1 MSKYK
6 KYAFLFLL
14 AELILIVLC
23 NMVMLKNMR
32 DDQDKAY
39 KVDVARA
46 ANEMRSGTT
55 IENLDLSKY
64 DTLIAVQEYRE
75 NENCNYAYEVEAVD
89 GVLYQFAYQEKNNT
103 GLIVMINVF
112 LGSMFVC
119 TFLVFVFINQKIV
132 KPFSDVSSL
141 PKELAKGNLSIP
153 IKEEKSK
160 FFGKFLWGMDML
172 REKLEQDKVTELE
185 LVKEKKTLI
194 LSLSHDI
201 KTPLSAIE
209 LYTKALSSHLYDDEE
224 KRKQA
229 LTGITNNTELIRQYV
244 DEISKASR
252 EDFLKLEVTCGEF
265 YLTALMNHILD
276 YYKDKMKQIHT
287 EFIID
292 EVEDCLL
299 YGDFDR
305 SIEVI
310 QNICENAIKYGD
322 GKWIHISFSEE
333 EGCKLITVKNSG
345 CSLKEEELTNI
356 FDSFYRGSNS
366 EDVQGSGLGLYIC
379 KELLHKMDGEV
390 FGKICDKTFA
400 ITVVMRKL

>member
-1 MSKYK
+1 MNNYK
-6 KYAFLFLL
+6 KYAFAFLF

-23 NMVMLKNMR
+23 NIFVLKTMK

-39 KVDVARA
+39 KVDVVRA
-46 ANEMRSGTT
+46 ANEMRRGTT

-64 DTLIAVQEYRE
+64 ETLIAVQEYRE
-75 NENCNYAYEVEAVD
+75 NETCNYAYEVEEVG
-89 GVLYQFAYQEKNNT
+89 GVLYQFAYQRGNDS
-103 GLIVMINVF
+103 GLVVVMNIF

-119 TFLVFVFINQKIV
+119 TFFVLIFINQKIV
-132 KPFSDVSSL
+132 KPFSAVSSL
-141 PKELAKGNLSIP
+141 PKELAKGNLTVP

-172 REKLEQDKVTELE
+172 REKLEQDKVNELE
-185 LVKEKKTLI
+185 LVKEKKTLV

-209 LYTKALSSHLYDDEE
+209 LYTKALSNHLYDDEE
-224 KRKQA
+224 KMQQA
-229 LTGITNNTELIRQYV
+229 ITGIANNTELIRLYV
-244 DEISKASR
+244 DEISKVSR

-265 YLTALMNHILD
+265 YLTTLMNHILD

-292 EVEDCLL
+292 EVENCLL

-305 SIEVI
+305 SVEVI

-333 EGCKLITVKNSG
+333 EGCKLITIKNGG
-345 CSLKEEELTNI
+345 CTLKEEELTNI

-366 EDVQGSGLGLYIC
+366 ENIQGSGLGLYIC

-390 FGKICDKTFA
+390 FGKICDNTFA
-400 ITVVMRKL
+400 ITVVMRKM

>member
-1 MSKYK
+1 MNNYK
-6 KYAFLFLL
+6 KYAFAFLF

-23 NMVMLKNMR
+23 NIFVLKTMK

-39 KVDVARA
+39 KVDVVRA
-46 ANEMRSGTT
+46 ANEMRRGTT

-64 DTLIAVQEYRE
+64 ETLIAVQEYRE
-75 NENCNYAYEVEAVD
+75 NETCNYAYEVEEVG
-89 GVLYQFAYQEKNNT
+89 GVLYQFAYQRGNDS
-103 GLIVMINVF
+103 GLVVVMNIF

-119 TFLVFVFINQKIV
+119 TFFVLIFINQKIV
-132 KPFSDVSSL
+132 KPFSAVSSL
-141 PKELAKGNLSIP
+141 PKELAKGNLTVP

-172 REKLEQDKVTELE
+172 REKLEQDKMNELE
-185 LVKEKKTLI
+185 LVKEKKTLV

-209 LYTKALSSHLYDDEE
+209 LYTKALSNHLYDDEE
-224 KRKQA
+224 KMQQA
-229 LTGITNNTELIRQYV
+229 ITGIANNIELIRQYV
-244 DEISKASR
+244 DEISKVSR

-265 YLTALMNHILD
+265 YLTTLMNHILD

-292 EVEDCLL
+292 EVENCLL

-305 SIEVI
+305 SVEVI

-322 GKWIHISFSEE
+322 GKWIRISFSEE
-333 EGCKLITVKNSG
+333 EGCKLITIKNGG

-366 EDVQGSGLGLYIC
+366 ENIQGSGLGLYIC

-390 FGKICDKTFA
+390 FGKICDNTFA
-400 ITVVMRKL
+400 ITVVMRKM

>member
-1 MSKYK
+1 MK
-6 KYAFLFLL
+6 
-14 AELILIVLC
+14 
-23 NMVMLKNMR
+23 

-39 KVDVARA
+39 KVDVVRA
-46 ANEMRSGTT
+46 ANEMRRGTT

-64 DTLIAVQEYRE
+64 ETLIAVQEYCE
-75 NENCNYAYEVEAVD
+75 NETCNYAYEVEEVG
-89 GVLYQFAYQEKNNT
+89 GVLYQFAYQRGNDS
-103 GLIVMINVF
+103 GLVVVMNIF

-119 TFLVFVFINQKIV
+119 TFFVLIFINQKIV
-132 KPFSDVSSL
+132 KPFSAVSSL
-141 PKELAKGNLSIP
+141 PKELAKGNLTVP

-160 FFGKFLWGMDML
+160 FFGRFLWGMDML
-172 REKLEQDKVTELE
+172 REKLEQDKVNELE
-185 LVKEKKTLI
+185 LVKEKKTLV

-209 LYTKALSSHLYDDEE
+209 LYTKALSNHLYDDEE
-224 KRKQA
+224 KMQQA
-229 LTGITNNTELIRQYV
+229 ITGIANNTELIRQYV
-244 DEISKASR
+244 DEISKVSR

-265 YLTALMNHILD
+265 YLTALMNQILD

-287 EFIID
+287 DFII
-292 EVEDCLL
+292 EDVDNCLL

-305 SIEVI
+305 SVEVI

-333 EGCKLITVKNSG
+333 EGCKLITIKNGG
-345 CSLKEEELTNI
+345 CTLKEEELTNI

-366 EDVQGSGLGLYIC
+366 ENIQGSGLGLYIC

-390 FGKICDKTFA
+390 FGKICDNTFA
-400 ITVVMRKL
+400 ITVVMRKM

>member
-1 MSKYK
+1 
-6 KYAFLFLL
+6 
-14 AELILIVLC
+14 
-23 NMVMLKNMR
+23 MLHHLKDN
-32 DDQDKAY
+32 QDKAY
-39 KVDVARA
+39 KVDIARA
-46 ANEMRSGTT
+46 ANEMRNGTT

-64 DTLIAVQEYRE
+64 ETLIEVQEYHA

-89 GVLYQFAYQEKNNT
+89 GVLYQFAYRQSNDS
-103 GLIVMINVF
+103 GLLVMLNVF
-112 LGSMFVC
+112 LGSMFLF
-119 TFLVFVFINQKIV
+119 TFLVLFFVNQKIV

-141 PKELAKGNLSIP
+141 PKELAKGNLSVP

-160 FFGKFLWGMDML
+160 FLGKFLWGMDML

-209 LYTKALSSHLYDDEE
+209 LYTKALSNHLYDDEE
-224 KRKQA
+224 KRQQA
-229 LTGITNNTELIRQYV
+229 LAGISQNTELIRQYV

-252 EDFLKLEVTCGEF
+252 EDFLKLEVNCGEF
-265 YLTALMNHILD
+265 YLTDLMQHIMN
-276 YYKDKMKQIHT
+276 YYRDKMKQIHT
-287 EFIID
+287 GFIID
-292 EVEDCLL
+292 EVENCLI

-305 SIEVI
+305 SVEVI

-322 GKWIHISFSEE
+322 GKWIHISFGEE

-345 CSLKEEELTNI
+345 CTLKEEELTNI

-366 EDVQGSGLGLYIC
+366 ENIQGSGLGLYIC

-390 FGKICDKTFA
+390 FGKICDDTFA
-400 ITVVMRKL
+400 ITVVMRKM

>member
-1 MSKYK
+1 MNNYK
-6 KYAFLFLL
+6 KYAFAFLF
-14 AELILIVLC
+14 AELILIGLC
-23 NMVMLKNMR
+23 NIFMLKTMK

-39 KVDVARA
+39 KVDVVRA
-46 ANEMRSGTT
+46 ANEMRRGTT

-64 DTLIAVQEYRE
+64 ETLIAVQEYRE
-75 NENCNYAYEVEAVD
+75 NETCNYAYEVEEVG
-89 GVLYQFAYQEKNNT
+89 GVLYQFAYQRGNDS
-103 GLIVMINVF
+103 GLVVVMNIF

-132 KPFSDVSSL
+132 KPFSAVSSL
-141 PKELAKGNLSIP
+141 PKELAKGNLTVP

-172 REKLEQDKVTELE
+172 REKLEQDKVNELE
-185 LVKEKKTLI
+185 LVKEKKTLV

-209 LYTKALSSHLYDDEE
+209 LYTKALSNHLYDDEE
-224 KRKQA
+224 KMQQSI
-229 LTGITNNTELIRQYV
+229 TGIANNTELIRQYV
-244 DEISKASR
+244 DEISKVSR

-265 YLTALMNHILD
+265 YLTTLMNHILD

-292 EVEDCLL
+292 EVENCLL

-305 SIEVI
+305 SVEVI

-322 GKWIHISFSEE
+322 GKWIRISFSEE
-333 EGCKLITVKNSG
+333 EGCKLITIKNGG

-366 EDVQGSGLGLYIC
+366 ENIQGSGLGLYIC

-390 FGKICDKTFA
+390 FGKICDDTFA
-400 ITVVMRKL
+400 ITVVMRKM

>member
-6 KYAFLFLL
+6 KYVFAFLFV
-14 AELILIVLC
+14 ELMLMILSNIF
-23 NMVMLKNMR
+23 MLKNLR
-32 DDQDKAY
+32 NDQDKAY

-64 DTLIAVQEYRE
+64 KTLIGVQEFHE
-75 NENCNYAYEVEAVD
+75 DENCNYAYEVESVN
-89 GVLYQFAYQEKNNT
+89 GVLYQFAYQQEYNSI
-103 GLIVMINVF
+103 LIFMMNVF

-119 TFLVFVFINQKIV
+119 TFLVLVFVNQKIV

-141 PKELAKGNLSIP
+141 PKELAKGNLSVP

-160 FFGKFLWGMDML
+160 FLGKFLWGMDML

-209 LYTKALSSHLYDDEE
+209 LYTKALSNHLYDDEE
-224 KRKQA
+224 KQQQA
-229 LTGITNNTELIRQYV
+229 LAGISQNTELIRQYV

-265 YLTALMNHILD
+265 YLTGLMQHILD
-276 YYKDKMKQIHT
+276 YYRDKMKQIHT

-292 EVEDCLL
+292 EVENCLI

-305 SIEVI
+305 SVEVI

-322 GKWIHISFSEE
+322 GKWIHISFAEE

-345 CSLKEEELTNI
+345 CTLKEEELTNI

-366 EDVQGSGLGLYIC
+366 ETIHGSGLGLYIC

-390 FGKICDKTFA
+390 FGKICDDTFA
-400 ITVVMRKL
+400 ITVVMRKM

>member
-1 MSKYK
+1 MSNYN
-6 KYAFLFLL
+6 KYAFSFLFV
-14 AELILIVLC
+14 ELVLIVIC
-23 NMVMLKNMR
+23 NVFMLNHMR
-32 DDQDKAY
+32 DNQDKAY
-39 KVDVARA
+39 KVDIARA
-46 ANEMRSGTT
+46 VNEMRSGKT

-64 DTLIAVQEYRE
+64 ETLIGVQEYHE
-75 NENCNYAYEVEAVD
+75 NENCNYAYEVETVD
-89 GVLYQFAYQEKNNT
+89 GVLYQFAYQQDNNS
-103 GLIVMINVF
+103 GLIVMMNVF
-112 LGSMFVC
+112 LGSMFIC
-119 TFLVFVFINQKIV
+119 TFLVLIFVNQKIV

-141 PKELAKGNLSIP
+141 PKELAKGNLSVP

-160 FFGKFLWGMDML
+160 ILGKFLWGMDML

-185 LVKEKKTLI
+185 LVREKKTLI

-209 LYTKALSSHLYDDEE
+209 LYTKALSNHLYDDEE
-224 KRKQA
+224 KRQQA
-229 LTGITNNTELIRQYV
+229 ITGISNNTELIRRYV

-305 SIEVI
+305 SVEVI

-322 GKWIHISFSEE
+322 GKWIHLSFSEE
-333 EGCKLITVKNSG
+333 EGCKLITVENSG

-390 FGKICDKTFA
+390 FGKIYDNVFA
-400 ITVVMRKL
+400 ITVVMRKM